1 MKYKYN
7 RFEILIVVFAALF
20 SLGLL
25 GCTNDGDFEQK
36 APNFN
41 LPALS
46 GQTANL
52 KEYRGSVVLLD
63 FWATWCPPCRMSI
76 PELIRMQEQY
86 RDDGLIII
94 GISID
99 DPNAASDS
107 FLRAFK
113 EKYGINYKIVRSNKD
128 IMENYFGSP
137 RAAIPTAFVIDR
149 KGIIKA
155 KIVGFR
161 PDALE
166 MAVKET
172 LS

>member
-1 MKYKYN
+1 MKHKN
-7 RFEILIVVFAALF
+7 NKIKIFITLFAALF
-20 SLGLL
+20 SLSVW
-25 GCTNDGDFEQK
+25 GCTDEGDFEQK
-36 APNFN
+36 APNFR
-41 LPALS
+41 LTALS
-46 GQTANL
+46 GQTATL
-52 KEYRGSVVLLD
+52 KEHRGRVVLLD

-76 PELIRMQEQY
+76 PELIRMQDKY
-86 RDDGLIII
+86 RDEGLIII

-99 DPNAASDS
+99 DPNVASDS
-107 FLRAFK
+107 YLKAFK
-113 EKYGINYKIVRSNKD
+113 EKFGLNYIILRSNLG
-128 IMENYFGSP
+128 IMENYFGRP

-161 PDALE
+161 PEALE